1 MYYPFNWE
9 SVCFLNKLHFL
20 PNNLPLSRIYSHSL
34 AGEILYRISPLANP
48 TQIREQ
54 IETGITRR
62 LCSLNLHCAL
72 IYLLKRTCDNIC
84 STFDRCWR
92 NCWFKIN
99 RLFELKYLN
108 TSTILAKIIEHA
120 CFVILHL
127 YRSLRRTRFQLAS
140 YSLFT
145 MKSVLFTRFHWH
157 LFIKIYRINMPIDE
171 RLMYLSSECSLR
183 DNIGSCSSCMAQ
195 SN

>member
-1 MYYPFNWE
+1 MQIQHKLE
-9 SVCFLNKLHFL
+9 SK
-20 PNNLPLSRIYSHSL
+20 SRL
-34 AGEILYRISPLANP
+34 ELFEDCA
-48 TQIREQ
+48 
-54 IETGITRR
+54 R
-62 LCSLNLHCAL
+62 LTYIVLWF
-72 IYLLKRTCDNIC
+72 IC
-84 STFDRCWR
+84 CTFDRCWR

-120 CFVILHL
+120 CFVILNL
-127 YRSLRRTRFQLAS
+127 YHSLRRTIFQLAS

-145 MKSVLFTRFHWH
+145 MKSVLFTRFYWH

-183 DNIGSCSSCMAQ
+183 DNIGSCSSWISQ